1 MHSTNPCLFY
11 LVHAPRGLALLLA
24 SQPEAA
30 SHLRGNRQ
38 SSDPFSAILLALNT
52 SPAFP
57 APGKFI
63 LLALVSHRDKPTFST
78 AAGSSNNHKTQYET
92 VCALMGQSP
101 SVKEKVEGGTPAGSM
116 GPGHRSAKT
125 HLLEPW
131 GQGLG
136 PAQRLPSVPD
146 PALLPAWAASGEERH
161 SRASHPAQERN

>member
-38 SSDPFSAILLALNT
+38 SSDRFSAIPLALNT

-63 LLALVSHRDKPTFST
+63 LLVL
-78 AAGSSNNHKTQYET
+78 
-92 VCALMGQSP
+92 
-101 SVKEKVEGGTPAGSM
+101 
-116 GPGHRSAKT
+116 
-125 HLLEPW
+125 
-131 GQGLG
+131 GL
-136 PAQRLPSVPD
+136 PQR
-146 PALLPAWAASGEERH
+146 
-161 SRASHPAQERN
+161 